1 MYLDLKRVQIRFL
14 DIFLGVLEL
23 LLLLFDSLFLIS
35 DLCPLVFFVSRMTG
49 DLILQQ
55 VARWGLVAEQRKWG
69 CLVT

>member
-23 LLLLFDSLFLIS
+23 LLLLFDSLFLMS

-55 VARWGLVAEQRKWG
+55 VARWGLVAEQRK
-69 CLVT
+69 